1 MTCIERLLDGLDKGN
16 MFNNVFI
23 SYLYIFYRFVFLL
36 SFNKITNFLLFMK
49 YNKIFCE
56 IRLNKL

>member
-36 SFNKITNFLLFMK
+36 SFNKITNFFII
-49 YNKIFCE
+49 YE
-56 IRLNKL
+56 I